1 MNIPETNEY
10 NLEDTTC
17 CHRMTLCSSLIRNIV
32 VTKPVSKYL
41 GQRFTWLSLFWFVTS
56 MTIVL
61 IGWAVLYFLLGET
74 MLPRNHGFCLYTLVI
89 FSYSLGWSLSYIPYL
104 NLPPVFG
111 MLLAGLIVRNFGLY
125 DIHEDLGVAVTSKIR
140 TFCLTFIMIR
150 AGLQLSITSLG
161 KHPIFLI
168 ILAIL
173 PCSAEMCVLA
183 VCCRIILS
191 YPWDWSFM
199 TGAIL
204 ACMSP
209 VVTVNC
215 ILPLAE
221 KGYGEDKGLAT
232 ILCTAA
238 CIDNV
243 HIVSFFAVWY
253 SVVFGNNKNRTEWW
267 FYIPVGLRD
276 FLLGIVTGAIL
287 GIYFIFFPH
296 RSHKYATW
304 HRMIGLILGSLMCT
318 TATANMTISGGGY
331 LACMILSF
339 FAVTGWRTLSVSFDS
354 RPFRQAAHILWYLV
368 QPILVGV
375 IGADIDLTD
384 WSIPR
389 LGLHLS
395 CMLIGLTARSI
406 ATCLTT
412 LRTQFT
418 WKERLFVVA
427 SWLPKG
433 TLQAALGPMALER
446 VRNKMQSENIEI
458 ALDVVRISVI
468 TILIMAP
475 IGAFVVTFSGPFLL
489 NKISEEERQRNREL
503 SYLRVL
509 SLQPAQPDEQEIE
522 AV

>member
-296 RSHKYATW
+296 RSH
-304 HRMIGLILGSLMCT
+304 
-318 TATANMTISGGGY
+318 
-331 LACMILSF
+331 
-339 FAVTGWRTLSVSFDS
+339 S